1 MEQRPEQTQEITA
14 EQLSELLQI
23 RRDKLST
30 LVTEGKDPFA
40 VIRYDQTEHSADIQ
54 ADFDAYENKEVS
66 IAGRMMSK
74 RIMGKASFA
83 HVLDGKGDIQIYV
96 KRDDVGEEA
105 YAAFKSWDIGDIV
118 GVKGF
123 VFKTKTG
130 EISVHAKEIILLSKS
145 LRPLPEKFHGLKDPE
160 LRYRQRYVDLFMND
174 KVRETFRK
182 RSAIIA
188 QIRRYL
194 DGEGFMEVETPVL
207 NTVASGASARPFVT
221 HHNTLDIDMY
231 MRIATELHLK
241 MCIVGGLERVYE
253 IGRLFRNEG
262 MDATHNPEF
271 TTIEIYQAYTDL
283 RGMMALCEQIFARCC
298 KLVNG
303 TTKISY
309 QGQDIDLTPPFRRLS
324 MNDAVKEYT
333 GKDIYGCASDEEARQ
348 IAKELGLELKDKEAT
363 KGKVLAEAFDAF
375 VEDKLVQPT
384 FIIDYPIENS
394 PLTKLKAGSK
404 DIVDR
409 FELFVC
415 GHEYA
420 NAYTE
425 LNDPIDQRSRFLQ
438 QAQERAKGD
447 DEAMQIDEDFM
458 AAMEYGMP
466 PTGGIGIGI
475 DRLVMLLTDSPTIRD
490 VILFPTMKPKGQKS
504 QAEEVHT
511 ATEYAA
517 PNADCECAC
526 NTCPSQ
532 EACKAAQEAAQT
544 APAEEKIDFSNVEI
558 EPLFK
563 DYVDFETFSKSD
575 FRAVKVLACEAVPKS
590 KKLLKFTLDDGT
602 GENRTILS
610 GIHAFYEPEQL
621 IGKTCVAITNL
632 PPRPMMGLESCGMLL
647 SALHKENG
655 EERLNLLMLDPHIPA
670 GAKLY

>member
-1 MEQRPEQTQEITA
+1 MTDERINAQADSAQE
-14 EQLSELLQI
+14 LSEQSQI
-23 RRDKLST
+23 RLNKLNRLAGEGRDPYRLVKYDRTHCSGEILSGFEA
-30 LVTEGKDPFA
+30 LEN
-40 VIRYDQTEHSADIQ
+40 QTVA
-54 ADFDAYENKEVS
+54 
-66 IAGRMMSK
+66 IAGRMMS
-74 RIMGKASFA
+74 RRVMGKASFA
-83 HVLDGKGDIQIYV
+83 HLQDRDGEIQIYV
-96 KRDDVGEEA
+96 RRDDVGEGA
-105 YAAFKSWDIGDIV
+105 YADFKDYDIGDIV

-130 EISVHAKEIILLSKS
+130 EVSVHAKELVLLSKS

-271 TTIEIYQAYTDL
+271 TTIEVYQAYTDL
-283 RGMMALCEQIFARCC
+283 RGMMDLCEQIFFRCSE
-298 KLVNG
+298 LVNG
-303 TTKISY
+303 TAKISY
-309 QGQDIDLTPPFRRLS
+309 QGQAIDLTPPFRRLS

-333 GKDIYGCASDEEARQ
+333 GKDIYGCASDEEAR
-348 IAKELGLELKDKEAT
+348 AMARELGLELKDKTAA
-363 KGKVLAEAFDAF
+363 KGKILAEAFDAF
-375 VEDKLVQPT
+375 VEDKLIEPT

-425 LNDPIDQRSRFLQ
+425 LNDPIDQRSRFVQ

-475 DRLVMLLTDSPTIRD
+475 DRLVMLLTDAPTIRD
-490 VILFPTMKPKGQKS
+490 VILFPTMKPIGKKQGEAKQDKNDIS
-504 QAEEVHT
+504 EAV
-511 ATEYAA
+511 TEAAA
-517 PNADCECAC
+517 PIAE
-526 NTCPSQ
+526 
-532 EACKAAQEAAQT
+532 
-544 APAEEKIDFSNVEI
+544 APAEPEKIDF
-558 EPLFK
+558 
-563 DYVDFETFSKSD
+563 
-575 FRAVKVLACEAVPKS
+575 
-590 KKLLKFTLDDGT
+590 T
-602 GENRTILS
+602 G
-610 GIHAFYEPEQL
+610 
-621 IGKTCVAITNL
+621 V
-632 PPRPMMGLESCGMLL
+632 
-647 SALHKENG
+647 
-655 EERLNLLMLDPHIPA
+655 
-670 GAKLY
+670 

>member
-23 RRDKLST
+23 RRDKLAA
-30 LVTEGKDPFA
+30 LVAEGKDPFA
-40 VIRYDQTEHSADIQ
+40 VIRYDQDAHSADIQ

-96 KRDDVGEEA
+96 KRDDVGEED
-105 YAAFKSWDIGDIV
+105 YAAFKTWDIGDIV

-130 EISVHAKEIILLSKS
+130 EISVHAKDIILLSKS

-271 TTIEIYQAYTDL
+271 TTIEVYQAYTDL
-283 RGMMALCEQIFARCC
+283 RGMMDLCEQIFARCSE
-298 KLVNG
+298 LVNG

-309 QGQDIDLTPPFRRLS
+309 QGQDVDLTPPFRRLS

-333 GKDIYGCASDEEARQ
+333 GKDIYGCASDEEARA
-348 IAKELGLELKDKEAT
+348 IAKELGLELKDKTAT
-363 KGKVLAEAFDAF
+363 KGKILAEAFDAF
-375 VEDKLVQPT
+375 VEDKLIQPT

-425 LNDPIDQRSRFLQ
+425 LNDPIDQRSRFIQ

-475 DRLVMLLTDSPTIRD
+475 DRLVMLLTDAPTIRD
-490 VILFPTMKPKGQKS
+490 VILFPTMKPRGQKP
-504 QAEEVHT
+504 QVEEAHNAPDYAILTAE
-511 ATEYAA
+511 
-517 PNADCECAC
+517 AD
-526 NTCPSQ
+526 
-532 EACKAAQEAAQT
+532 KV
-544 APAEEKIDFSNVEI
+544 AEPERIDFSNVEI

-602 GENRTILS
+602 GTERTILS

-621 IGKTCVAITNL
+621 IDKTCVAITNL

>member
-1 MEQRPEQTQEITA
+1 MEQRPEQNQEITQ

-23 RRDKLST
+23 RRDKLAA
-30 LVTEGKDPFA
+30 LVAEGRDPFA
-40 VIRYDQTEHSADIQ
+40 VIRYDQDTHSTDIQ

-83 HVLDGKGDIQIYV
+83 HILDGMGDIQIYV
-96 KRDDVGEEA
+96 KRDDVGEGP
-105 YAAFKSWDIGDIV
+105 YADFKAWDIGDIV
-118 GVKGF
+118 GVKGY
-123 VFKTKTG
+123 VFKTRTG
-130 EISVHAKEIILLSKS
+130 EVSVHAKELTLLSKS

-160 LRYRQRYVDLFMND
+160 LRYRQRYVDLFMNE

-271 TTIEIYQAYTDL
+271 TTIEVYQAYTDL
-283 RGMMALCEQIFARCC
+283 RGMMDLCEQIFARCSQ
-298 KLVNG
+298 LVNG

-309 QGQDIDLTPPFRRLS
+309 QGQEIDLTPPFRRLT

-333 GKDIYGCASDEEARQ
+333 GKDIYACRSDEEARA
-348 IAKELGLELKDKEAT
+348 IARELGLELKDKTAT
-363 KGKVLAEAFDAF
+363 RGKVLAEAFDAF
-375 VEDKLVQPT
+375 VEEKLIQPT
-384 FIIDYPIENS
+384 FITDYPIENS

-409 FELFVC
+409 FEVFIC
-415 GHEYA
+415 GHEYG

-425 LNDPIDQRSRFLQ
+425 LNDPIDQRQRFIQ

-475 DRLVMLLTDSPTIRD
+475 DRLVMLLTDAPTIRD

-517 PNADCECAC
+517 RNADFECAC

>member
-1 MEQRPEQTQEITA
+1 
-14 EQLSELLQI
+14 
-23 RRDKLST
+23 
-30 LVTEGKDPFA
+30 
-40 VIRYDQTEHSADIQ
+40 
-54 ADFDAYENKEVS
+54 
-66 IAGRMMSK
+66 
-74 RIMGKASFA
+74 
-83 HVLDGKGDIQIYV
+83 
-96 KRDDVGEEA
+96 
-105 YAAFKSWDIGDIV
+105 
-118 GVKGF
+118 
-123 VFKTKTG
+123 
-130 EISVHAKEIILLSKS
+130 
-145 LRPLPEKFHGLKDPE
+145 
-160 LRYRQRYVDLFMND
+160 
-174 KVRETFRK
+174 
-182 RSAIIA
+182 
-188 QIRRYL
+188 
-194 DGEGFMEVETPVL
+194 
-207 NTVASGASARPFVT
+207 
-221 HHNTLDIDMY
+221 
-231 MRIATELHLK
+231 

-271 TTIEIYQAYTDL
+271 TTIEVYQAYTDL
-283 RGMMALCEQIFARCC
+283 RGMMDLCEQLFSRCSE
-298 KLVNG
+298 LVNG
-303 TTKISY
+303 TAKISY
-309 QGQDIDLTPPFRRLS
+309 QGQPVDLTPPFRRLS

-333 GKDIYGCASDEEARQ
+333 GKDIYGCASDEEARA
-348 IAKELGLELKDKEAT
+348 IARELGLELKDKTAT
-363 KGKVLAEAFDAF
+363 KGKILAEAFDAF
-375 VEDKLVQPT
+375 VEEKLMEPT

-409 FELFVC
+409 FELFIC

-425 LNDPIDQRSRFLQ
+425 LNDPIDQRSRFIQ

-475 DRLVMLLTDSPTIRD
+475 DRMVMLLTDSPTIRD
-490 VILFPTMKPKGQKS
+490 VILFPTMKPRGQKP
-504 QAEEVHT
+504 QAEEVHN
-511 ATEYAA
+511 AA
-517 PNADCECAC
+517 EHAECAC
-526 NTCPSQ
+526 FTCPSQ
-532 EACKAAQEAAQT
+532 EACKAAQEAAQP

-647 SALHKENG
+647 SALQAQSCTDRIEPQTPRRNPRRFYVLFRHFCLSDSLPFSSKIHQFTPVVHQSCKTASFPTKIAHLTLLICFSFRCLRFHELL
-655 EERLNLLMLDPHIPA
+655 RDRSNLR
-670 GAKLY
+670 

>member
-1 MEQRPEQTQEITA
+1 MEETNVTQAPELSEQE
-14 EQLSELLQI
+14 LSELLQI
-23 RRDKLST
+23 RRDKLT
-30 LVTEGKDPFA
+30 ALQNAGKDPFA
-40 VIRYDQTEHSADIQ
+40 VITYPQTHHSTDIVREYDALEG
-54 ADFDAYENKEVS
+54 KEVS

-83 HVLDGKGDIQIYV
+83 HLLDGKGDIQFYV

-105 YAAFKSWDIGDIV
+105 YADFKAYDIGDIV
-118 GVKGF
+118 GVKGY
-123 VFKTKTG
+123 VFKTRTG
-130 EISVHAKEIILLSKS
+130 EISVHAQQITLLSKS

-160 LRYRQRYVDLFMND
+160 LRYRQRFVDLFMNAG
-174 KVRETFRK
+174 VRETFQK

-188 QIRRYL
+188 EIRRYL
-194 DGEGFMEVETPVL
+194 DSEGFMEVETPVL
-207 NTVASGASARPFVT
+207 NTVASGASARPFIT

-262 MDATHNPEF
+262 MDAMHNPEF

-283 RGMMALCEQIFARCC
+283 RGMMNLCEQIMARCSM
-298 KLVNG
+298 LVNG
-303 TTKISY
+303 TTKITF
-309 QGQDIDLTPPFRRLS
+309 QGQEVDLTPPFRRLT

-333 GKDIYGCASDEEARQ
+333 GKDIYACASDEDARA
-348 IAKELGLELKDKEAT
+348 IAKELGIELKDPESS

-375 VEDKLVQPT
+375 VEDKLIQPT
-384 FIIDYPIENS
+384 FITDYPIENS
-394 PLTKLKAGSK
+394 PLTKLKTGSK

-409 FELFVC
+409 FEVFIC
-415 GHEYA
+415 GHEYG

-425 LNDPIDQRSRFLQ
+425 LNDPIDQRSRFIQ
-438 QAQERAKGD
+438 QAKERAKGD

-458 AAMEYGMP
+458 LAMEYGMP

-475 DRLVMLLTDSPTIRD
+475 DRLCMLLTDAPTIRD
-490 VILFPTMKPKGQKS
+490 ILLFPTMKPIGKKQGEAKQDKNDIS
-504 QAEEVHT
+504 EAV
-511 ATEYAA
+511 AKAAA
-517 PNADCECAC
+517 PAVE
-526 NTCPSQ
+526 
-532 EACKAAQEAAQT
+532 
-544 APAEEKIDFSNVEI
+544 APATPEPIDFTGVEI

-563 DYVDFETFSKSD
+563 DFVDFETFSKSD

-602 GENRTILS
+602 GTERTILS
-610 GIHAFYEPEQL
+610 GIHAYYEPEQL

-632 PPRPMMGLESCGMLL
+632 PPRPMMGIESCGMLL
-647 SALHKENG
+647 SAVHKKDG
-655 EERLNLLMLDPHIPA
+655 EERLNLLMVDPHIPA